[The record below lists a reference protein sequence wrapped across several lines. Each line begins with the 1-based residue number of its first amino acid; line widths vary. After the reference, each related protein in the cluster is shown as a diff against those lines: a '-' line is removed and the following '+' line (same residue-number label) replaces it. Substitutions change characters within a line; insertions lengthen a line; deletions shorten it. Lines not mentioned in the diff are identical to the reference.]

1 MERPPPSK
9 PISTIRHFYPMISPA
24 EISGLKITTILDNI
38 VQSAGPV
45 AHWGFSTLL
54 EYEARGVKRRILLD
68 TGSDKQSLLRNLK
81 TLKVDLAG
89 IDAVVLSH
97 GHWDHTSATVD
108 VVKASGGV
116 RVYAHPSAFQLVFRV
131 DEKGERRKI
140 SVPDGQGIIEIEAAG
155 GEVILSREPIE
166 VAPGV
171 WATGEVPRT
180 GFETV
185 MELVKE
191 RLVREGSEEPDTI
204 PDDQSLFLRE
214 KDVGLT
220 VVTGCAHSGPLNIL
234 SYVESLTNDMVK
246 VLIGGTHL
254 TGRRPEYTRATIE
267 GLRKH
272 DLLILSPCHCTGFHA
287 MAELCNV
294 FPESF
299 TLNYSGNVLEPAK
312 IIAKRKTLL

>member
-1 MERPPPSK
+1 
-9 PISTIRHFYPMISPA
+9 MINPA
-24 EISGLKITTILDNI
+24 EVSGLRITTILDNI

-54 EYEARGVKRRILLD
+54 EYEAGGTRRRVLLD
-68 TGSDKQSLLRNLK
+68 TGSDRECILRNLK

-108 VVKASGGV
+108 VVKAAGGV
-116 RVYAHPSAFQLVFRV
+116 RVYAHPSAFQRVYRV
-131 DEKGERRKI
+131 DDRGERRRI
-140 SVPDGQGIIEIEAAG
+140 SVPDGQGVAEIEAAG
-155 GEVILSREPIE
+155 GEVVLSKTPLE

-191 RLVREGSEEPDTI
+191 RLVREGTEAPDTI

-214 KDVGLT
+214 KGVGLT

-234 SYVESLTNDMVK
+234 GYVESLTGERVRA
-246 VLIGGTHL
+246 LIGGTHL
-254 TGRRPEYTRATIE
+254 TGRKPEYTRATIE
-267 GLRKH
+267 GLRGH
-272 DLLILSPCHCTGFHA
+272 DIRILSPCHCTGFRA
-287 MAELCNV
+287 MAELYNA

-312 IIAKRKTLL
+312 VLATRKAGL

>member
-1 MERPPPSK
+1 
-9 PISTIRHFYPMISPA
+9 MISPA
-24 EISGLKITTILDNI
+24 EVSDLKITTILDNI

-54 EYEARGVKRRILLD
+54 DYEARGRRRRVLLD
-68 TGSDKQSLLRNLK
+68 TGSDRECLLRNLK
-81 TLKVDLAG
+81 ALKIDLRG

-116 RVYAHPSAFQLVFRV
+116 RVYAHPSAFQHVFRV
-131 DEKGERRKI
+131 DNKGERRRI
-140 SVPDGQGIIEIEAAG
+140 SVPDGQGAAEIEAAG
-155 GEVILSREPIE
+155 GEVVLSEAPVE

-171 WATGEVPRT
+171 WATGEVPRA

-191 RLVREGSEEPDTI
+191 RLVREGSEAPDTI

-214 KDVGLT
+214 RGVGLT

-234 SYVESLTNDMVK
+234 SYVESLSGEGVRA
-246 VLIGGTHL
+246 LIGGTHL
-254 TGRRPEYTRATIE
+254 TGRKSEYTRATIE

-272 DLLILSPCHCTGFHA
+272 DLRILSPCHCTGFRA
-287 MAELCNV
+287 MAELSYA

-299 TLNYSGNVLEPAK
+299 VLNFSGNVLEPEK
-312 IIAKRKTLL
+312 ILAARKAGL